1 MTTGR
6 INEELDNLIYY
17 IDKYQNAK
25 MDLNKAIGKS
35 QIDDANYAIELNL
48 LAIEGVFN
56 LNHELKEI
64 VLPKELNKKECIEGS
79 FLSPNFIADVRSYI
93 QKVENYA

>member
-17 IDKYQNAK
+17 IDEYQKAK
-25 MDLNKAIGKS
+25 IDLNKAISKT
-35 QIDDANYAIELNL
+35 QIDDANYTLELNL

-79 FLSPNFIADVRSYI
+79 FLSTNFINHVRNYI

>member
-17 IDKYQNAK
+17 IDKYQKAK
-25 MDLNKAIGKS
+25 MDLNKATSKPK
-35 QIDDANYAIELNL
+35 IDDANYAIELNL
-48 LAIEGVFN
+48 LAIEGIFN

-64 VLPKELNKKECIEGS
+64 VLSKELNKKECIEGS
-79 FLSPNFIADVRSYI
+79 FLSLNFIADVRSYI

>member
-1 MTTGR
+1 MITGR

-48 LAIEGVFN
+48 LAIEGIFN